1 MNGRHPN
8 LPNAVPK
15 AAREKTEKEPL
26 SGRSRRHEIGTA
38 SGSAFTIHRGTGRR
52 LRPVSQAAY
61 VE

>member
-15 AAREKTEKEPL
+15 AVRDKTEKEPL
-26 SGRSRRHEIGTA
+26 SGRSRRHDRGTA
-38 SGSAFTIHRGTGRR
+38 SGSAFTVHRGTERR
-52 LRPVSQAAY
+52 LRPVCQAAC